1 MESGSH
7 ASSRAAQRD
16 HEPFYGHRVP
26 PYRCP
31 ACDGGVLLLMR
42 DTLHFGETAE
52 SKLLDEAVGPEIG
65 AGRWRFSCLFQC
77 CDADCAEVVA
87 CAGAMSWAQDPR
99 LPRDDAGPAAW
110 TPGMGP
116 VPDLEEQQ
124 CRAQAE
130 LAHRFQPLVFLPP
143 VEGRAQDATARELRV
158 ADDFTWMDVDG
169 VRYTFKPGRQ
179 ADSIRVLYQA
189 WVDSGRR
196 DGSGM
201 SEELIGEKT
210 GSEAER
216 FRIGRVFEGH
226 SILDRVLRSCG
237 KGQWALYFAPLEG
250 ESSNDADAA

>member
-7 ASSRAAQRD
+7 DSSRATQHD

-52 SKLLDEAVGPEIG
+52 SRGLDEAVGPEIG

-87 CAGAMSWAQDPR
+87 CVGTMSWARDPR

-110 TPGMGP
+110 TVGMGP
-116 VPDLEEQQ
+116 VPDLDEQQ
-124 CRAQAE
+124 RRAQAE
-130 LAHRFQPLVFLPP
+130 LAHRFQPIVFLPP
-143 VEGRAQDATARELRV
+143 VECRAQDATAREVRV
-158 ADDFTWMDVDG
+158 APDYTWMAVDG
-169 VRYTFKPGRQ
+169 VHYTFKLGRQ

-189 WVDSGRR
+189 WVDAGRR
-196 DGSGM
+196 DGTGM
-201 SEELIGEKT
+201 SEKLIGERIE
-210 GSEAER
+210 SSAER
-216 FRIGRVFEGH
+216 FRIDRVFEDH
-226 SILDRVLRSCG
+226 PILHRVLRPCG
-237 KGQWALYFAPLEG
+237 KGQWALYLAPSAP
-250 ESSNDADAA
+250 ESASDADAA